1 MESFCHM
8 QGETTKYG
16 CTEWSHQ
23 LTFSIPIQNYCQ
35 FRIRKEELQGK
46 GQVLFIAL
54 VQNRKEVASL
64 P

>member
-1 MESFCHM
+1 MERFCLF
-8 QGETTKYG
+8 QGDITNYG
-16 CTEWSHQ
+16 CTEFP
-23 LTFSIPIQNYCQ
+23 TQNHCQ

-46 GQVLFIAL
+46 GQALFISL